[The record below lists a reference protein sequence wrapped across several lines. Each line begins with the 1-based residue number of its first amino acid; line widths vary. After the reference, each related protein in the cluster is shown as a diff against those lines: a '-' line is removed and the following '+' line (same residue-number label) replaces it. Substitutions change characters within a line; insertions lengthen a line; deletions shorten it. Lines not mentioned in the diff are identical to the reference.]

1 MGLFVAQTQA
11 SPEPSVVKFN
21 RLLNSI
27 LTANCSSDNV
37 LGSAMWLKTFSF
49 EFNSTYGFYFF
60 HFVLCF
66 FSALFCFVPRQG
78 LMLSK
83 LISNSLCGPDWP

>member
-11 SPEPSVVKFN
+11 GPEPSVVKFN
-21 RLLNSI
+21 LLLNSI
-27 LTANCSSDNV
+27 LTDSCSSDNV
-37 LGSAMWLKTFSF
+37 LGSAMWLKKFSF

-66 FSALFCFVPRQG
+66 LFQLCFVLFCSEAGSHVV
-78 LMLSK
+78 
-83 LISNSLCGPDWP
+83 